1 MVAASSTSPGCL
13 YCLELTL
20 RQLVF
25 GLPAR
30 VFSVSR
36 SFEEDLSASLAR
48 VSGSA
53 VRCEFTF
60 LDARNLTCLQPLPNA
75 LYANYYG
82 LKHRSF
88 R

>member
-13 YCLELTL
+13 YCLELHL
-20 RQLVF
+20 DSLFLVYQQEF
-25 GLPAR
+25 
-30 VFSVSR
+30 FSVSR